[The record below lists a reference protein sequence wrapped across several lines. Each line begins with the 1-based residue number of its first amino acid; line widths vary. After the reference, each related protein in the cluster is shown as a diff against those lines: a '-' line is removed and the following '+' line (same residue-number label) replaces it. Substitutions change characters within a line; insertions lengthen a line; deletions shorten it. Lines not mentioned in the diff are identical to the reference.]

1 MKKPPLNPPKLL
13 FIEEDKMK
21 LFPHAMIRISGG
33 PFEKLEA
40 LNLVDSIQIINA
52 IIDRKEKMGPLK
64 QTISDELYHIIPQQ
78 QDPALQNLMVKIRRD
93 IFNER
98 NISAEK
104 ISRITPHLPTPLAG
118 QIENYRLL
126 KEEINRLWTEG
137 EALFPQEVAAAREKL
152 KTLAMDENF
161 RKGLLLGSQSLY
173 KRVPGYIKKDPSTRM
188 KKKDSQTERGITRYF
203 SRMHGKTS
211 PFSTFTNLAI
221 GKITP
226 AQETPE
232 APLPKNRVSPLVRL
246 KQQEKPRVIYHIRL
260 NNYLYNYL
268 KVLLTKSPNIYR
280 HLLVRPNPTIQ
291 KHEDHYLYLTNS
303 NNIEAFQR
311 IPANPALE
319 VFRYLTSEKKEG
331 LAYKNMLQATIDNEY
346 IDAPLEDLEAF
357 VNQLLEYGF
366 LEFDL
371 GVSGIDPDWDK
382 ELHKKLDYLGQE
394 LPLIKELLDTLK
406 SIRQL
411 ADRYGSSNCEERTR
425 ILEEAFQQFRATCM
439 KLHEDAGLPEDERKS
454 PEELRKIQEEK
465 KKAAEEAKKEDIEEE
480 DKEETAENE
489 EPAEEDQP
497 FKKFSNTFFNFTP
510 EKMFY
515 EDTSLDIE
523 PELDEQQFLEFTDCL
538 HQLLQKMT
546 RFEGH
551 FDERQKMLYYFV
563 NKYGEKASVDLLTFY
578 EDYYRDYKKPE
589 ALKQEAQK
597 KEAQKLETPE
607 KEKDGAQ
614 KLPELPRIPVL
625 DERQEKNKKWSE
637 QFRTLMEKT
646 LNKEDPAETVRLYL
660 HHLEQTEAALAEKI
674 PQSERDC
681 SYGSFIQFF
690 VEKDNAGRERLMGAL
705 NATFPGF
712 GKMVSRFLHIFDAS
726 VTDDMRAWNRSLIKE
741 DRFFLEDSDASFF
754 NANLH
759 PPLMPHEIHM
769 PNGQHSLPPENQIPI
784 TELQVKVADTG
795 SRLQL
800 LHTPTQN
807 RVYVFDLG
815 FQGHMGRSQLFQL
828 LEKFTLT
835 EYLFCYPMLSTVNTC
850 YPPPSAKPGKEEEKE
865 AEEKKETVPARKIRA
880 IPRIVYEDR
889 IVLQRRTW
897 YVPAEL
903 LPRRQPGETDW
914 AWFYRVNEWRRQMDI
929 PEEVFIFVV
938 DRMTSSVPR
947 PQTPGEK
954 PPRPSPDDY
963 KPQYISF
970 QNPFLMELLEKALT
984 RVPDTL
990 KIVEMLPN
998 SRQLPTLGSQRH
1010 IMEFVIQW
1018 YTKEEKG

>member
-1 MKKPPLNPPKLL
+1 
-13 FIEEDKMK
+13 MK

-33 PFEKLEA
+33 PFEKLET
-40 LNLVDSIQIINA
+40 LNLADSIHIIDN
-52 IIDRKEKMGPLK
+52 IIDRKQRLGPLK
-64 QTISDELYHIIPQQ
+64 QTISDELYHVIPQQ
-78 QDPALQNLMVKIRRD
+78 QNPAMQNLMVKVRRD

-98 NISAEK
+98 NISTEK
-104 ISRITPHLPTPLAG
+104 ISRITPHLPARLAS

-126 KEEINRLWTEG
+126 KEEINRLWKEG
-137 EALFPQEVAAAREKL
+137 ETLFPSEVTTARGKL
-152 KTLAMDENF
+152 KTLAMDEDF

-173 KRVPGYIKKDPSTRM
+173 KRVPDYIEKDSSARM
-188 KKKDSQTERGITRYF
+188 KKKDSQIERGITRYF
-203 SRMHGKTS
+203 SRMYGKTS

-221 GKITP
+221 GKIVP
-226 AQETPE
+226 DPQP
-232 APLPKNRVSPLVRL
+232 PLPKDHVSPFVRL
-246 KQQEKPRVIYHIRL
+246 KQREKAQVIYHIRL

-268 KVLLTKSPNIYR
+268 KVLLTKNSNIYSY
-280 HLLVRPNPTIQ
+280 LLIRPNPTIQ

-319 VFRYLTSEKKEG
+319 VFRYLTSEKREG
-331 LAYKNMLQATIDNEY
+331 LVYKNMIQAIIDNEY
-346 IDAPLEDLEAF
+346 IEASLEDLETF
-357 VNQLLEYGF
+357 VNQLIEYGF

-382 ELHKKLDYLGQE
+382 ELNKKLKHLGQE

-406 SIRQL
+406 SVRQL

-425 ILEEAFQQFRATCM
+425 ILEEAFQQFRVICM

-454 PEELRKIQEEK
+454 PEELRKMQEEK
-465 KKAAEEAKKEDIEEE
+465 KKATEEAKKENIKEKIEEE
-480 DKEETAENE
+480 NKEDSAEIE
-489 EPAEEDQP
+489 EPAKEDQP
-497 FKKFSNTFFNFTP
+497 FKQFSNTFFNFSP

-523 PELDEQQFLEFTDCL
+523 PELDESQFLEFTDCL
-538 HQLLQKMT
+538 HQLLQRMN

-563 NKYGEKASVDLLTFY
+563 NKYGEKVSVDLLTFY
-578 EDYYRDYKKPE
+578 EDFYRDYKKPE

-597 KEAQKLETPE
+597 KEAQKQEAR
-607 KEKDGAQ
+607 EKDGAQ
-614 KLPELPRIPVL
+614 KLPELPRIPAL
-625 DERQEKNKKWSE
+625 EERQEKNKKWSE
-637 QFRTLMEKT
+637 QFRILMEKT
-646 LNKEDPAETVRLYL
+646 LNKEDPEETVKLYL
-660 HHLEQTEAALAEKI
+660 HHLEQTEAVLEEKI
-674 PQSERDC
+674 LQSERDC
-681 SYGSFIQFF
+681 SYGSFVQFF
-690 VEKDNAGRERLMGAL
+690 TAKDDQGRERLMGAL
-705 NATFPGF
+705 NASFPGF
-712 GKMVSRFLHIFDAS
+712 GKMVSRFLHIFDAA
-726 VTDDMRAWNRSLIKE
+726 VTNDMRSWNRSLLKE
-741 DRFFLEDSDASFF
+741 DRFLSEDSDASFF

-784 TELQVKVADTG
+784 TELQVKVDDTG

-800 LHTPTQN
+800 LHTPTQKQ
-807 RVYVFDLG
+807 VYVFDLG

-835 EYLFCYPMLSTVNTC
+835 EYLFCFPMLNAVNTL
-850 YPPPSAKPGKEEEKE
+850 YNPPPVKPGNEEKKE
-865 AEEKKETVPARKIRA
+865 AEEKKEIAPTRKIRT

-897 YVPAEL
+897 YVPNEL
-903 LPRRQPGETDW
+903 LPLRKPEESDW
-914 AWFYRVNEWRRQMDI
+914 GWFYRINEWRLQSGI

-938 DRMTSSVPR
+938 DRMASQAPR
-947 PQTPGEK
+947 TQSPEKKPG
-954 PPRPSPDDY
+954 RPSPDDY

-970 QNPFLMELLEKALT
+970 QNPFLMELLEKAII

-998 SRQLPTLGSQRH
+998 SQQLPTLGSRRH

-1018 YTKEEKG
+1018 YTQGEKSDRDRMMNNE

>member
-1 MKKPPLNPPKLL
+1 
-13 FIEEDKMK
+13 MK

-33 PFEKLEA
+33 PFEKLET
-40 LNLVDSIQIINA
+40 LNLVDSIHIIDN
-52 IIDRKEKMGPLK
+52 IIDRKQKLTPLE
-64 QTISDELYHIIPQQ
+64 QTISDQLYHIIPRQ

-98 NISAEK
+98 NIPTEK
-104 ISRITPHLPTPLAG
+104 ISRVAPHLPAPLAG

-137 EALFPQEVAAAREKL
+137 ETLFPKEVADARGKL
-152 KTLAMDENF
+152 KTLAMDEDF

-173 KRVPGYIKKDPSTRM
+173 KRIPGYIEKDPSARM
-188 KKKDSQTERGITRYF
+188 KKKDFQTERGIARYF

-211 PFSTFTNLAI
+211 PFSTFTNLAF

-226 AQETPE
+226 APKTPETPQP
-232 APLPKNRVSPLVRL
+232 PLPKDRVSPIVRL

-268 KVLLTKSPNIYR
+268 KVLLTKNPNIYR
-280 HLLVRPNPTIQ
+280 YLLLRANPTIQ

-319 VFRYLTSEKKEG
+319 VFRNLASEKKEG
-331 LAYKNMLQATIDNEY
+331 LVYKNMLRAIIDNEY

-357 VNQLLEYGF
+357 VNQLIEYGF

-382 ELHKKLDYLGQE
+382 ELHKKLGRLGQE

-406 SIRQL
+406 SVRRL
-411 ADRYGSSNCEERTR
+411 ADRYGPGDCEERTR
-425 ILEEAFQQFRATCM
+425 ILEEAFQQFRAFCM
-439 KLHEDAGLPEDERKS
+439 KLQEDAGLP
-454 PEELRKIQEEK
+454 
-465 KKAAEEAKKEDIEEE
+465 AEETKKEDSEEE
-480 DKEETAENE
+480 DKEESVESGETAQ
-489 EPAEEDQP
+489 EDLP
-497 FKKFSNTFFNFTP
+497 FKQFGNTFFNFTP
-510 EKMFY
+510 GKMFY
-515 EDTSLDIE
+515 EDTSLDIK
-523 PELDEQQFLEFTDCL
+523 PELDERQFLEFTGSL
-538 HQLLQKMT
+538 HQLLQQMT
-546 RFEGH
+546 RFEGY
-551 FDERQKMLYYFV
+551 FAERQKMLYYFV

-589 ALKQEAQK
+589 AM
-597 KEAQKLETPE
+597 
-607 KEKDGAQ
+607 
-614 KLPELPRIPVL
+614 KLPDLPRIPAL
-625 DERQEKNKKWSE
+625 EERQEKNKQWSE
-637 QFRTLMEKT
+637 QFRTLVEKSV
-646 LNKEDPAETVRLYL
+646 NKEDPAETVKLYL
-660 HHLEQTEAALAEKI
+660 HHLEQTEAALAEKT
-674 PQSERDC
+674 PQNEKDC
-681 SYGSFIQFF
+681 SYGAFVQFF
-690 VEKDNAGRERLMGAL
+690 AAQDHLGRERLMGAL
-705 NATFPGF
+705 NASFPGF
-712 GKMVSRFLHIFDAS
+712 GKMVSRFLHIFDAV
-726 VTDDMRAWNRSLIKE
+726 VTDDIRAWNRSLLKE
-741 DRFFLEDSDASFF
+741 DRFLLEDSDASFF

-769 PNGQHSLPPENQIPI
+769 PNGQHGLPPGNQIPI
-784 TELQVKVADTG
+784 TELQVKVDDAG

-800 LHTPTQN
+800 LHSPTQKQ
-807 RVYVFDLG
+807 VYIFDLG

-835 EYLFCYPMLSTVNTC
+835 EYLYCYPMLNAVNTF
-850 YPPPSAKPGKEEEKE
+850 Y
-865 AEEKKETVPARKIRA
+865 TPAAAREPRT
-880 IPRIVYEDR
+880 IPRIVYDDR

-897 YVPAEL
+897 YVPNEL
-903 LPRRQPGETDW
+903 LPLRNPGETDW
-914 AWFYRVNEWRRQMDI
+914 AWFYRVDEWRRQLGI
-929 PEEVFIFVV
+929 PGEVFIFVV
-938 DRMTSSVPR
+938 DRMTPPASQAPR
-947 PQTPGEK
+947 PHTPGKK

-970 QNPFLMELLEKALT
+970 QNPFLMELLEKAMT

-998 SRQLPTLGSQRH
+998 SQQLPTLGSQRR

-1018 YTKEEKG
+1018 YTQGGKR